1 MSISF
6 PEEQID
12 RYQYV
17 VVVVVPD
24 GQIDRCQYLFQKNRL
39 IDINML
45 LLLLLL
51 SQMDRL
57 IDVNIFSRRT
67 D

>member
-39 IDINML
+39 IYINM
-45 LLLLLL
+45 LLLLL

-57 IDVNIFSRRT
+57 IDVNIFSKRT